1 MVRVVG
7 YRRCI
12 STRTDEGNI
21 NWTRWIGHGKNKT
34 GDSIFDLDNVQ
45 LLLLLM
51 AIYTDVNR
59 RAAIKL
65 SQQLQGKIYKRQTAG
80 YNEKIAKKTKKKK
93 R

>member
-12 STRTDEGNI
+12 STWTDEGNI
-21 NWTRWIGHGKNKT
+21 NLTRWIGHDKNKT

-45 LLLLLM
+45 LLFLLM

-59 RAAIKL
+59 RGHQIASTTPKE
-65 SQQLQGKIYKRQTAG
+65 KIYKRQTAG
-80 YNEKIAKKTKKKK
+80 RI
-93 R
+93 